1 MRFRYKFSPIL
12 VQILK
17 NSYDFG
23 VQALENFKESFTEAL
38 QEDLY
43 GKGIEARFDMK
54 SVEKLNNEG
63 YDAVTVTPA
72 DSNIGVTL
80 NVEAFYKAHESGAS
94 MDEVVSKASDTVIRG
109 FDNQPSIDVAS
120 LMDYEQMKDK
130 LIMEVVSTE
139 ANADMLANVPHVE
152 MEDMSVVY
160 RFVIDSNDDGRATIL
175 ATNNMIEAMGVTPE
189 QLHEDALKNAPEL
202 KPAVI
207 TGMSEVMAEMM
218 GMSPEEMAMMGMPT
232 DPADEQM
239 FVATVP
245 DKIHGAGVLAYQD
258 FMDQAA
264 ERVGGSFYILPS
276 SLHEVLLVPDNGQ
289 MNLQDLEAMVREV
302 NATQVAPEDKLTDN
316 VYHYD
321 AEAKVFE
328 LGEKFVERE
337 AAKDAVEKSEEKSSV
352 LGDLKAKKE
361 EVAKQPKKDAVDKAV
376 NKNKGGDA
384 I

>member
-1 MRFRYKFSPIL
+1 MDY
-12 VQILK
+12 
-17 NSYDFG
+17 
-23 VQALENFKESFTEAL
+23 ENFKESFTEAL

-80 NVEAFYKAHESGAS
+80 NVEAFYKAHEDGAS

-160 RFVIDSNDDGRATIL
+160 RFVIDSSDDGRATIL
-175 ATNNMIEAMGVTPE
+175 ATNNMLEAMGVTPE

-264 ERVGGSFYILPS
+264 ERVGG
-276 SLHEVLLVPDNGQ
+276 D
-289 MNLQDLEAMVREV
+289 
-302 NATQVAPEDKLTDN
+302 
-316 VYHYD
+316 
-321 AEAKVFE
+321 
-328 LGEKFVERE
+328 
-337 AAKDAVEKSEEKSSV
+337 
-352 LGDLKAKKE
+352 AKKIIGLK
-361 EVAKQPKKDAVDKAV
+361 VPQTQ
-376 NKNKGGDA
+376 
-384 I
+384 

>member
-1 MRFRYKFSPIL
+1 MDY
-12 VQILK
+12 
-17 NSYDFG
+17 
-23 VQALENFKESFTEAL
+23 ENFKESFTEAL

-63 YDAVTVTPA
+63 HDAVTVTPA

-80 NVEAFYKAHESGAS
+80 NVEAFYKAHEDGAS

-175 ATNNMIEAMGVTPE
+175 ATNNMLEAMGITPE

-264 ERVGGSFYILPS
+264 ERVGGECLG
-276 SLHEVLLVPDNGQ
+276 LRW
-289 MNLQDLEAMVREV
+289 QDLDFEKRVISVNHSVVYYAQKESKSSVMRISLPKTEAGVRTIPMLDMV
-302 NATQVAPEDKLTDN
+302 K
-316 VYHYD
+316 D
-321 AEAKVFE
+321 AFE
-328 LGEKFVERE
+328 LERE
-337 AAKDAVEKSEEKSSV
+337 AQLVIF
-352 LGDLKAKKE
+352 
-361 EVAKQPKKDAVDKAV
+361 QIHRP
-376 NKNKGGDA
+376 
-384 I
+384 

>member
-1 MRFRYKFSPIL
+1 MDYR
-12 VQILK
+12 
-17 NSYDFG
+17 D
-23 VQALENFKESFTEAL
+23 FKEEFVEAL
-38 QEDLY
+38 KEDLY
-43 GKGIEARFDMK
+43 QKGTEVRSEDKA
-54 SVEKLNNEG
+54 VEKLNGEG
-63 YDAVTVTPA
+63 YDAVVISPV
-72 DSNIGVTL
+72 DSKIGVTL
-80 NVEAFYKAHESGAS
+80 NVEPYFEAFQDGVS
-94 MDEVVSKASDTVIRG
+94 MDDVVAKASDTVIKG
-109 FDNQPSIDVAS
+109 IENQPEVDVAS
-120 LMDYEQMKDK
+120 LMNYEVMKDK

-175 ATNNMIEAMGVTPE
+175 ATNNMLEAMGITPE

-218 GMSPEEMAMMGMPT
+218 EMSPEEMAMMGMPT

-337 AAKDAVEKSEEKSSV
+337 AAKDSVEKSEEKSSV

>member
-1 MRFRYKFSPIL
+1 MDY
-12 VQILK
+12 
-17 NSYDFG
+17 
-23 VQALENFKESFTEAL
+23 ENFKEQFIEQL
-38 QEDLY
+38 QEELY
-43 GKGIEARFDMK
+43 GKGVEARFDTK
-54 SVEKLNNEG
+54 AVEKLNNEG

-72 DSNIGVTL
+72 ESNIGVTL
-80 NVEAFYKAHESGAS
+80 NVEAFHKAYEDGAS
-94 MDEVVSKASDTVIRG
+94 MSEVVSRASDTVIRG
-109 FDNQPSIDVAS
+109 FENQPMVDVAS

-130 LIMEVVSTE
+130 LVMEVVSTE
-139 ANADMLANVPHVE
+139 TNAEMLASVPHHE

-160 RFVIDSNDDGRATIL
+160 RFVIDSNEDGRATIL

-239 FVATVP
+239 YVATVP

-258 FMDQAA
+258 FMDQASD
-264 ERVGGSFYILPS
+264 RIGGGSFFILPS
-276 SLHEVLLVPDNGQ
+276 SVHEVLIVPDNGQ
-289 MNLQDLEAMVREV
+289 MSLHELESMVREV

-328 LGEKFVERE
+328 LGEKFVERQAEKE
-337 AAKDAVEKSEEKSSV
+337 ADVEKTAEKESV
-352 LGDLKAKKE
+352 LGDLKAKKD
-361 EVAKQPKKDAVDKAV
+361 EVAKQPKKETVDKA
-376 NKNKGGDA
+376 KGRGGEA

>member
-1 MRFRYKFSPIL
+1 MAEQRFWLPITC
-12 VQILK
+12 LK
-17 NSYDFG
+17 RWE
-23 VQALENFKESFTEAL
+23 LL
-38 QEDLY
+38 
-43 GKGIEARFDMK
+43 
-54 SVEKLNNEG
+54 
-63 YDAVTVTPA
+63 
-72 DSNIGVTL
+72 
-80 NVEAFYKAHESGAS
+80 
-94 MDEVVSKASDTVIRG
+94 
-109 FDNQPSIDVAS
+109 
-120 LMDYEQMKDK
+120 
-130 LIMEVVSTE
+130 
-139 ANADMLANVPHVE
+139 
-152 MEDMSVVY
+152 
-160 RFVIDSNDDGRATIL
+160 
-175 ATNNMIEAMGVTPE
+175 PE

-239 FVATVP
+239 YVDTVP

-337 AAKDAVEKSEEKSSV
+337 AAKDSVEKSEEKSSV

>member
-1 MRFRYKFSPIL
+1 MDY
-12 VQILK
+12 
-17 NSYDFG
+17 
-23 VQALENFKESFTEAL
+23 ENFKESFKEAL

-218 GMSPEEMAMMGMPT
+218 GMPT

-337 AAKDAVEKSEEKSSV
+337 AAKDSVEKSEEKSSV

>member
-1 MRFRYKFSPIL
+1 MKGMGKDPAQPKVR
-12 VQILK
+12 LK
-17 NSYDFG
+17 MDY
-23 VQALENFKESFTEAL
+23 ENFKEQFIEQL
-38 QEDLY
+38 QEELY
-43 GKGIEARFDMK
+43 GKGVEARFDTK
-54 SVEKLNNEG
+54 AVEKLNNEG

-72 DSNIGVTL
+72 ESNIGVTL
-80 NVEAFYKAHESGAS
+80 NVEAFHKAYEDGAS
-94 MDEVVSKASDTVIRG
+94 MSEVVSRASDTVIRG
-109 FDNQPSIDVAS
+109 FENQPMVDVAS

-130 LIMEVVSTE
+130 LVMEVVSTE
-139 ANADMLANVPHVE
+139 TNAEMLASVPHHE

-160 RFVIDSNDDGRATIL
+160 RFVIDSNEDGRATIL

-239 FVATVP
+239 YVATVP

-258 FMDQAA
+258 FMDQASD
-264 ERVGGSFYILPS
+264 RIGGGSFFILPS
-276 SLHEVLLVPDNGQ
+276 SVHEVLIVPDNGQ
-289 MNLQDLEAMVREV
+289 MSLHELESMVREV

-328 LGEKFVERE
+328 LGEKFVERQAEKE
-337 AAKDAVEKSEEKSSV
+337 ADVEKTAEKESV
-352 LGDLKAKKE
+352 LGDLKAKKD
-361 EVAKQPKKDAVDKAV
+361 EVAKQPKKETVDKA
-376 NKNKGGDA
+376 KGRGGEA

>member
-1 MRFRYKFSPIL
+1 MS
-12 VQILK
+12 
-17 NSYDFG
+17 
-23 VQALENFKESFTEAL
+23 
-38 QEDLY
+38 
-43 GKGIEARFDMK
+43 
-54 SVEKLNNEG
+54 
-63 YDAVTVTPA
+63 
-72 DSNIGVTL
+72 
-80 NVEAFYKAHESGAS
+80 
-94 MDEVVSKASDTVIRG
+94 EVVSKASDTVIKG
-109 FDNQPSIDVAS
+109 FDNQPAIDVAS
-120 LMDYEQMKDK
+120 LTDYEQMKDK

-139 ANADMLANVPHVE
+139 ANSEMLANVPHQE

-160 RFVIDSNDDGRATIL
+160 RFVINSDESGRATIL
-175 ATNNMIEAMGVTPE
+175 ATNNMLEAMGVTPV
-189 QLHEDALKNAPEL
+189 QLHEDALKNAPEI

-218 GMSPEEMAMMGMPT
+218 GMSPEEMAMMGMTT
-232 DPADEQM
+232 DPDNEQM
-239 FVATVP
+239 YVATVP

-289 MNLQDLEAMVREV
+289 MNLQDLESMVREV

-337 AAKDAVEKSEEKSSV
+337 AAKDSVEKSEEKSSV

-361 EVAKQPKKDAVDKAV
+361 EVAKQPKKEAVDKAT